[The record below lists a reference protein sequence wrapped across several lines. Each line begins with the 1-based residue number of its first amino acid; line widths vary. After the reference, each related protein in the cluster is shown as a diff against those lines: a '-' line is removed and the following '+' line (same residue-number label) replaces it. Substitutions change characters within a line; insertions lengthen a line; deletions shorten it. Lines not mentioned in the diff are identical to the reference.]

1 MTVGM
6 ITNHQRTRKGR
17 MPETKARVG
26 DMCPSSV
33 LSLSTG
39 TAMLIWMSV
48 DVRNTG
54 VEPDILSCRSCEEDH
69 DNDFELTEP
78 LTK

>member
-1 MTVGM
+1 MAVGM
-6 ITNHQRTRKGR
+6 ITNHQRTRNGT

-26 DMCPSSV
+26 DICPSSV

-39 TAMLIWMSV
+39 TAMLIWMSF

-54 VEPDILSCRSCEEDH
+54 VEPDILSCRSYEVNH
-69 DNDFELTEP
+69 DAELS
-78 LTK
+78 

>member
-17 MPETKARVG
+17 MPETKDRVG

-54 VEPDILSCRSCEEDH
+54 VEPDIPSCHSCGEDH
-69 DNDFELTEP
+69 DNEFELPKSLTE
-78 LTK
+78 